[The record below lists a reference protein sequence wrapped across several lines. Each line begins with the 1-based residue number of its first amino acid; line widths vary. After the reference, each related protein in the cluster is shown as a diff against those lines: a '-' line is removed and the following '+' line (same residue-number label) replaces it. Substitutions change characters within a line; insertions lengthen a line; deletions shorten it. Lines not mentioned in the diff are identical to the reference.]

1 MINYGKDYGKLVVI
15 VDIIDQ
21 SRVSLS
27 RPFVHSVF
35 FLPFSSFHAFRPR
48 LSLSLSLPY
57 GVLLQPS
64 FATFAFRIVC
74 VETSLWKVKRD

>member
-48 LSLSLSLPY
+48 LSLSLSRGDPTAFSCDLRLLLLLF
-57 GVLLQPS
+57 VL
-64 FATFAFRIVC
+64 FALKHRFG
-74 VETSLWKVKRD
+74 K

>member
-48 LSLSLSLPY
+48 LSLSLSLSPTAFSCDLRLLLLLF
-57 GVLLQPS
+57 VL
-64 FATFAFRIVC
+64 FALKHRFG
-74 VETSLWKVKRD
+74 K